1 MLGKLNCSISIMRVS
16 LKMLSVLMVLG
27 LVSVINLTA
36 QTKTKTDDKQTIA
49 ARGGIVRP
57 TIPVTPD
64 VPDLPSELVDGVR
77 TFRLT
82 TMVFQHQLSTFP
94 KKFAEVWGYNN
105 SIPGPT
111 AIAYEGEKIRFIVT
125 NNLPEPTT
133 VHFHGLHQTNENDGV
148 AGVSQ
153 LNPINPGETYTY
165 NLDPEH
171 AGSFAYHAHFKSAE
185 QTLKGLDGMFVVLPY
200 YEKQKDHVDRDF
212 VFTLQSWFWES
223 EGSPIVVFPGKLN
236 KEFNVHTMNGKTR
249 DAASEPTIRVGEKV
263 RLRLYNVGNLFH
275 SMHEHGFDLTVES
288 QNGHRKSAPYEVTT
302 FDMGPGNFF
311 EVTFV
316 ASKPGKW
323 LFHCHVP
330 HHTTNETMSG
340 PGGSPV
346 GMSRVFNVVN

>member
-1 MLGKLNCSISIMRVS
+1 MKIKNENSNI
-16 LKMLSVLMVLG
+16 
-27 LVSVINLTA
+27 LVRFMAAVTLTFVFLAGAANMSA
-36 QTKTKTDDKQTIA
+36 QIVKKDKGVDIIPDA
-49 ARGGIVRP
+49 GGRLVRS
-57 TIPVTPD
+57 TVPVTPD

-77 TFRLT
+77 IFRLT
-82 TMVFQHQLSTFP
+82 ASVFQHQLETFP
-94 KKFAEVWGYNN
+94 KQTAEVWGYNN

-111 AIAYEGEKIRFIVT
+111 AIAYEGEKLRFIIT

-133 VHFHGLHQTNENDGV
+133 VHFHGLHQNNDNDGV

-153 LNPINPGETYTY
+153 LVPIMPGESYTY

-171 AGSFAYHAHFKSAE
+171 PGTFAYHSHYKTAE
-185 QTLKGLDGMFVVLPY
+185 QDLRGLEGMIVVLPY

-212 VFTLQSWFWES
+212 VFTIQSWFWES
-223 EGSPIVVFPGKLN
+223 NGSPIVVFPGTIN
-236 KEFNVHTMNGKTR
+236 KEFNVHTMNGVTR
-249 DAASEPTIRVGEKV
+249 DAATEPTIRVGERV
-263 RLRLYNVGNLFH
+263 RLRLYNGSNLYH

-288 QNGHRKSAPYEVTT
+288 QNGHKNPAPYEITT
-302 FDMGPGNFF
+302 FDIGPGNFF

-346 GMSRVFNVVN
+346 GMARVFNVVN

>member
-1 MLGKLNCSISIMRVS
+1 MKKKKEKFCLNIVLRFTAAAALISAIFAGVVNTSAQIIDKKNVNRPEV
-16 LKMLSVLMVLG
+16 G
-27 LVSVINLTA
+27 GRLVRS
-36 QTKTKTDDKQTIA
+36 
-49 ARGGIVRP
+49 

-64 VPDLPSELVDGVR
+64 VPNLPSELVDGVR

-82 TMVFQHQLSTFP
+82 ASVFQHQLETFP
-94 KKFAEVWGYNN
+94 KQSAEVWGYNN

-111 AIAYEGEKIRFIVT
+111 AIAYEGEKLRFIIT

-133 VHFHGLHQTNENDGV
+133 VHFHGVHQNNDNDGV

-153 LNPINPGETYTY
+153 LNPINPGETYIY

-171 AGSFAYHAHFKSAE
+171 AGTFAYHSHYKTAE
-185 QTLKGLDGMFVVLPY
+185 QDLRGLEGMIVVLPY
-200 YEKQKDHVDRDF
+200 YEKEKDHVDRDF
-212 VFTLQSWFWES
+212 VFTVQSWLWLE
-223 EGSPIVVFPGKLN
+223 EGGPIVVFPGTIN

-249 DAASEPTIRVGEKV
+249 DAASEPTIKVGDKV
-263 RLRLYNVGNLFH
+263 RLRLYNGSNLFH
-275 SMHEHGFDLTVES
+275 AMHEHGFDLTVES
-288 QNGHRKSAPYEVTT
+288 QNGHKNPAPYEITT
-302 FDMGPGNFF
+302 FDIGPGNFF

-323 LFHCHVP
+323 LFHCHIP

-340 PGGSPV
+340 PGGAPV

>member
-1 MLGKLNCSISIMRVS
+1 MKIKQFGFTLISRLMA
-16 LKMLSVLMVLG
+16 VLTVAILI
-27 LVSVINLTA
+27 SAAAHFASA
-36 QTKTKTDDKQTIA
+36 QTKENKK
-49 ARGGIVRP
+49 GIEMNAFGRLVRP

-64 VPDLPSELVDGVR
+64 VPNLPSELVDGVR

-82 TMVFQHQLSTFP
+82 TMVFQHKFETFP
-94 KKFAEVWGYNN
+94 KQSAEVWGYNG

-133 VHFHGLHQTNENDGV
+133 VHFHGLHQTNDNDGV

-171 AGSFAYHAHFKSAE
+171 PGTFAYHAHFKSAE
-185 QTLKGLDGMFVVLPY
+185 QELKGLDGMFVVLPY

-212 VFTLQSWFWES
+212 VFTLQSWYWES
-223 EGSPIVVFPGKLN
+223 EGSPIVVFPAKLL
-236 KEFNVHTMNGKTR
+236 KEFNVHTMNGVTR
-249 DAASEPTIRVGEKV
+249 DAATEPTIRVGDKV
-263 RLRLYNVGNLFH
+263 RLRVYNVGNLFH
-275 SMHEHGFDLTVES
+275 AMHEHGFDLTVES
-288 QNGHRKSAPYEVTT
+288 QNGHKNPAPYEITT
-302 FDMGPGNFF
+302 FDIGPGNFF

-340 PGGSPV
+340 PDGSPV

>member
-1 MLGKLNCSISIMRVS
+1 MLKKINYS
-16 LKMLSVLMVLG
+16 LFTARASFNMLAVLMLIG
-27 LVSVINLTA
+27 ATSVINVTA
-36 QTKTKTDDKQTIA
+36 QTSKTEKDDVPVA
-49 ARGGIVRP
+49 EAGGRLVRP

-64 VPDLPSELVDGVR
+64 VPNLPSELVDGVR
-77 TFRLT
+77 IFRLT
-82 TMVFQHQLSTFP
+82 ASVFQHQLETFP
-94 KKFAEVWGYNN
+94 KQTAEVWGYNN

-125 NNLPEPTT
+125 NTLPEPTT

-171 AGSFAYHAHFKSAE
+171 AGTFAYHAHFNSAK
-185 QTLKGLDGMFVVLPY
+185 QGLKGLNGMFVVLPY

-212 VFTLQSWFWES
+212 AFTLQSWFWES
-223 EGSPIVVFPGKLN
+223 NGSPIVPFPGALN

-249 DAASEPTIRVGEKV
+249 DAATEPTIRVGEKV

-275 SMHEHGFDLTVES
+275 AMHEHGFDLTVES
-288 QNGHRKSAPYEVTT
+288 QNGHKKSMPYEVTT
-302 FDMGPGNFF
+302 FDIGPGNFF

-346 GMSRVFNVVN
+346 GMARVFNV